1 MSIAGTSESAS
12 LSPLFRL
19 PQELRDLIYEQ
30 VFADLISNPLYIH
43 RFFANPQWRVC
54 YNPDTRV
61 PGLLLTSKAIYSE
74 SKSCLYSS
82 CNPPRIVIDDQWAV
96 HRGFG
101 AIPEEFEWLC
111 GFAPRDLETIIPMLT
126 TVEELT
132 LDIKALGPSQPYLLL
147 VRWIRAVLNA
157 RETPLRTA
165 SISLRVGLKRRLY
178 HVHHFEEVFEE
189 AARVHSRNRPFEEIW
204 VERRVRSNQW
214 AGPSRGYAWARR
226 HAIQAEVPDSL
237 SCSVA
242 WRDLM
247 QAEL

>member
-1 MSIAGTSESAS
+1 MSTAGTSESAS

-19 PQELRDLIYEQ
+19 PRELRDLIYEQ

-43 RFFANPQWRVC
+43 RFFAKQWRVC
-54 YNPDTRV
+54 CNPDARV
-61 PGLLLTSKAIYSE
+61 PGLLLASKAIYSE

-82 CNPPRIVIDDQWAV
+82 CNPPPIVIDDQWAV
-96 HRGFG
+96 HRGIG

-111 GFAPRDLETIIPMLT
+111 GFAARDLETIIPILT

-132 LDIKALGPSQPYLLL
+132 LDIKALGPAQPCLLL

-165 SISLRVGLKRRLY
+165 SISFRVGLKRRLY
-178 HVHHFEEVFEE
+178 HVHRFEEVFEE
-189 AARVHSRNRPFEEIW
+189 TARIHSRNRPFEEIW
-204 VERRVRSNQW
+204 VVRHVGSNQW
-214 AGPSRGYAWARR
+214 AGPSRGYAWGWR